1 MISFYIIKNLN
12 FILIIYVKNIFGRQ
26 KKLNKNKIWFIINI
40 KLFIIIKE
48 YLFINLNFE
57 KIIKI

>member
-1 MISFYIIKNLN
+1 MIYFYIIKNLN

-26 KKLNKNKIWFIINI
+26 KKLNKNKILFIINI

-48 YLFINLNFE
+48 
-57 KIIKI
+57 